1 MSLQGIVKRILLEKL
16 LNETD
21 QNKWKEINGKLVR
34 TYKFPTY
41 KDTIDF
47 VNMVS
52 DVAEKQQ
59 HHPEMIVGYDTVKV
73 IIFDH
78 EKGEETYES
87 FIDKPT
93 EPSPEQEGEELKKIK
108 RLAECAFNSATQIEG
123 QGGFEYW
130 WSNEIIM
137 NNWLQSQ
144 FASPEQGEQDELW
157 RESFIIMGNRQLQ
170 KVINELKQKY
180 TITKNR

>member
-16 LNETD
+16 LSETD

-78 EKGEETYES
+78 EKDGISDKCYKFTDAVDKVMGNEQIKGEQT
-87 FIDKPT
+87 
-93 EPSPEQEGEELKKIK
+93 EGELTEKCWAGYTQKDMKTMFGKRYPNCVKK
-108 RLAECAFNSATQIEG
+108 
-123 QGGFEYW
+123 
-130 WSNEIIM
+130 
-137 NNWLQSQ
+137 
-144 FASPEQGEQDELW
+144 
-157 RESFIIMGNRQLQ
+157 
-170 KVINELKQKY
+170 
-180 TITKNR
+180 TKK